1 VGTVSLCDMP
11 AFMRQHD
18 QAHIAEIQEWK
29 RFTGR
34 DA

>member
-1 VGTVSLCDMP
+1 MP
-11 AFMRQHD
+11 AFMHQHD
-18 QAHIAEIQEWK
+18 QAHVAEIQEWK